1 MVGWA
6 LVTMVI
12 VQVLGA
18 SGIEMGAKILAVFV
32 LAEFSVLIV
41 FALVTL
47 FKGGGPEG
55 LGLTDSLLA
64 VRRAPGRSRRGA
76 DVRRGVDVRL
86 RGHRHL
92 RRGGP

>member
-1 MVGWA
+1 MPTWRGGSAA
-6 LVTMVI
+6 LLTMVI

-47 FKGGGPEG
+47 FQGGGTEG
-55 LGLTDSLLA
+55 SASRTAS
-64 VRRAPGRSRRGA
+64 RRPSRSRVLPAWR
-76 DVRRGVDVRL
+76 
-86 RGHRHL
+86 
-92 RRGGP
+92 